1 MRFLVFSDTHG
12 VREPMREL
20 YQRYP
25 NDGVIHLGD
34 YNQDAC
40 WMMAHTFGHPVY
52 QVVGNCDFTA
62 KGLDKQVLE
71 FDGVKLM
78 LVHGHRYGV
87 KSGYGSLLASAKAE
101 GVDAVLFGHTHVPFM
116 EKREGILMLNPGSLR
131 NPDREYAIIEIENGT
146 VKGVLLQYHE

>member
-1 MRFLVFSDTHG
+1 M
-12 VREPMREL
+12 
-20 YQRYP
+20 
-25 NDGVIHLGD
+25 
-34 YNQDAC
+34 
-40 WMMAHTFGHPVY
+40 
-52 QVVGNCDFTA
+52 
-62 KGLDKQVLE
+62 E

-78 LVHGHRYGV
+78 LVHGHHYGV

-146 VKGVLLQYHE
+146 VKGVLLQHHE